1 MHIKATPVSVP
12 APNGVRASVVL
23 VVEDE
28 FWVRDTIATS
38 LRDAGFVVVEAES
51 GEAATEL
58 CNSEAPIDLVFT
70 DINLGGSVSG
80 WDVARSY
87 RTRRPDISVLYT
99 SGDVIDRSRCVRGS
113 AFIAKPYRNIDVM
126 AACRRLTPNDGSG

>member
-1 MHIKATPVSVP
+1 VSVS
-12 APNGVRASVVL
+12 AANGVRASVIL
-23 VVEDE
+23 VVEDQ
-28 FWVRDTIATS
+28 FLVRDDVATR
-38 LRDAGFVVVEAES
+38 LRDAGFVVVEAQS
-51 GEAATEL
+51 GEAAIEL
-58 CNSEAPIDLVFT
+58 CHSEAPIDVVFT

-80 WDVARSY
+80 WDVARSF

-126 AACRRLTPNDGSG
+126 DACQRLSTK